1 MHFNFNIISVV
12 LVTGGLGDTESVKKS
27 VELLSIN
34 GTKLCSLPDL
44 PAERFYH
51 SQSGLLTCGGGPT
64 GTDAKTT
71 CLTFAGGRW
80 KKSHTLGKPRHD
92 HSAWAL
98 PNGVLLIGGPRT
110 TGDGLSATTTEL
122 LTDNGVS
129 TPSFSL
135 QNKI

>member
-1 MHFNFNIISVV
+1 MNNISVV
-12 LVTGGLGDTESVKKS
+12 IVTGSSGNYKPAKTS
-27 VELLSIN
+27 VELLSSN
-34 GTKLCSLPDL
+34 GTRLCSLPDL

-51 SQSGLLTCGGGPT
+51 SQSGLLTCGGGFA
-64 GTDAKTT
+64 AKNS
-71 CLTFAGGRW
+71 CVTFAGGRW

-92 HSAWAL
+92 HTAWAL

-110 TGDGLSATTTEL
+110 TGDGLSATSTEL

-135 QNKI
+135 QNKR

>member
-1 MHFNFNIISVV
+1 MNNISVV
-12 LVTGGLGDTESVKKS
+12 IVTGSSGKDKSAKTS

-34 GTKLCSLPDL
+34 GTRLCSLPDL
-44 PAERFYH
+44 PAERYYH

-64 GTDAKTT
+64 DAKTS
-71 CLTFAGGRW
+71 CVTFAGGSW

-92 HSAWAL
+92 HTAWAL

-110 TGDGLSATTTEL
+110 TGDGLSATSTEL

-135 QNKI
+135 QNKR